1 MKSKKVHIIIFS
13 LVMIAFIAFFFYFI
27 PTYVQIKYLGNDEYD
42 IWLKIREV
50 FDKSK
55 MLNDYYCYLRHKT
68 SINMIII
75 ALIVNAINMFFGY
88 FNFKKKAWYYVVLC
102 LSWLISLMLVDGLFI
117 LYFQE

>member
-1 MKSKKVHIIIFS
+1 MKV
-13 LVMIAFIAFFFYFI
+13 
-27 PTYVQIKYLGNDEYD
+27 LGWSGPKDD
-42 IWLKIREV
+42 IWWCISDFFRSSEL
-50 FDKSK
+50 
-55 MLNDYYCYLRHKT
+55 LYNYYCHLRNKT